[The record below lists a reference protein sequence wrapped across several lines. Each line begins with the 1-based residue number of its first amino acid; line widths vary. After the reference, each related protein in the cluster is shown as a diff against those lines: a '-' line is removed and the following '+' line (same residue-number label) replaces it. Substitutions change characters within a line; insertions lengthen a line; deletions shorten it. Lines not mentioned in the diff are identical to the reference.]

1 MAEKIKINVKEIL
14 ICALSLAIIAAGIT
28 AALALTNAATAG
40 RIEELYQEN
49 QSNLRQQVIDADSFA
64 EIKFAVDDGE
74 VTCYT
79 ANKGDE
85 LVGYVFT
92 VSSTGKSSGLVVM
105 TGISV
110 EGKVTG
116 VVIVDE
122 NETAGYVD
130 KVKKAGFL
138 GRLTGWDSNTKLKVG
153 SNIDGAS
160 QATKTVKGIAEG
172 VNKALE
178 YYHSLAS
185 GEGK

>member
-1 MAEKIKINVKEIL
+1 MAEKMKINVKEIL
-14 ICALSLAIIAAGIT
+14 ICALSLAVIAAGIT
-28 AALALTNAATAG
+28 AGLALTNAATEG
-40 RIEELYQEN
+40 RIEEMYQEN
-49 QSNLRQQVIDADSFA
+49 QSKLRQQVIDADSFEEMTLTENGK
-64 EIKFAVDDGE
+64 EISYYAAK
-74 VTCYT
+74 
-79 ANKGDE
+79 KGDQ
-85 LVGYVFT
+85 LAGYVFT
-92 VSSTGKSSGLVVM
+92 VSSTGKSSGLIVM

-138 GRLTGWDSNTKLKVG
+138 GRLTGWDTNTKLKVG
-153 SNIDGAS
+153 SNIDGVS

-178 YYHSLAS
+178 YYHDYAS